1 VEPSCPWC
9 RRSDF
14 ANWSAAKI
22 HVKNCSKAP
31 RPRWKDPRRGKILAD
46 FRPAVSPSK
55 GSAVV
60 PGQKEMIPCAG
71 VNDV

>member
-1 VEPSCPWC
+1 VVPSCPWC

-22 HVKNCSKAP
+22 HVKNCPKAP

-46 FRPAVSPSK
+46 FRPCAAQREGVEV
-55 GSAVV
+55 G
-60 PGQKEMIPCAG
+60 PGPKQMIPCAG
-71 VNDV
+71 VRHE